1 MLRSSEIVITKT
13 FARNACSDSQP
24 AKQAAGLE
32 PGVER
37 SSAEPQED
45 DEIMKTKALM
55 VLGTASHAGKSLTV
69 AALCRILRQDGY
81 NVAPFKSQ
89 NMALNSFATREGH
102 EIGRAQ
108 AMQAQAAG
116 IEPHVDMNP
125 ILLKPTSEVGSQ
137 VVINGKVFGN
147 YRGVDYYRLR
157 PQLLDAVTAA
167 YHRLAARHDVI
178 VLEGAGSPVEMNLK
192 DRDVVNMKMAE
203 IADAACLLVTD
214 IDRGGVF
221 ASLVGTFALL
231 EADERARFGGF
242 LINKFRGDVSL
253 FTPGIDYL
261 ETRLSQSCLGVI
273 PYLRDHGI
281 DDEDSVSLERRA
293 VRPTVD
299 GGDALRICVVGL
311 PYLSNFTDFTALE
324 HIPDVVLYY
333 TRKPEDAA
341 VADVLILP
349 GSKNT
354 IPDLL
359 WLRENGWAAAVHAH
373 AGAGK
378 PLLGICGG
386 FQMLGREIRDPYR
399 TESDIECTAGLG
411 LLDVTTSLT
420 LEKVT
425 RQATA
430 RLLLPTRFSREG
442 HDPVFS
448 GYEIHLGETRLAND
462 TQPLFGLTR
471 LGDDQCLS
479 DGAVNDNGGILG
491 TYLHGLFDSSE
502 GLALLLDHWR
512 KLSGKKSTALPI
524 IDPLEERE
532 RRYDVLA
539 EHFRRNLKMDLLYR
553 MIDGKK

>member
-1 MLRSSEIVITKT
+1 MT
-13 FARNACSDSQP
+13 AR
-24 AKQAAGLE
+24 
-32 PGVER
+32 
-37 SSAEPQED
+37 
-45 DEIMKTKALM
+45 ALM
-55 VLGTASHAGKSLTV
+55 VLGTASHAGKSLTA
-69 AALCRILRQDGY
+69 AALCRILRQDGF
-81 NVAPFKSQ
+81 NVAPFKAQ

-147 YRGVDYYRLR
+147 YRGADYYRLK
-157 PQLLDAVTAA
+157 PILLDAVTAA
-167 YHRLAARHDVI
+167 YQRLASRHEIV

-221 ASLVGTFALL
+221 ASLVGTYALL
-231 EADERARFGGF
+231 EPHERARFGGF

-253 FTPGIDYL
+253 FTPGVEYL
-261 ETRLSQSCLGVI
+261 ENRLSQPCLGVI

-293 VRPTVD
+293 ARLSLD
-299 GGDALRICVVGL
+299 NEDQLRMCVVGL

-324 HIPDVVLYY
+324 NIPDVIVYY
-333 TRKPEDAA
+333 TRKPEEARD
-341 VADVLILP
+341 ADVLVLP

-359 WLRENGWAAAVHAH
+359 WLRENGWEEMVHSHVA
-373 AGAGK
+373 AGK
-378 PLLGICGG
+378 PLVGICGG
-386 FQMLGREIRDPYR
+386 FQMLGHEIRDPHR
-399 TESDIECTAGLG
+399 AESDIESIPGLG
-411 LLDVTTSLT
+411 LLDATTT
-420 LEKVT
+420 LAHEKVT

-430 RLLLPTRFSREG
+430 RLIAPARFSQDG
-442 HDPVFS
+442 AAPVFS
-448 GYEIHLGETRLAND
+448 GYEIHLGETSLGHGTR
-462 TQPLFGLTR
+462 PLFQLTR
-471 LGDDQCLS
+471 LGDVES
-479 DGAVNDNGGILG
+479 HHDGAVNDDGRVLG

-502 GLALLLDHWR
+502 GLALLLTHWR
-512 KLSGKKSTALPI
+512 KLCGKKISAAPVV
-524 IDPLEERE
+524 DPLAERE
-532 RRYDVLA
+532 RRYDALA
-539 EHFRRNLKMDLLYR
+539 EHYRRNLRMDIIHCML
-553 MIDGKK
+553 DGKK